1 MISNPLLLII
11 GSVWPEPNSSA
22 AGYRM
27 MQIIESFQSNNWK
40 IHFVS
45 TAADSAFKFP
55 LETINIDYSIVQ
67 LNHSSFDDFIKK
79 LNPNVVLFDRFMVE
93 EQFGW
98 RVSEICPDAIKI
110 LDTEDLHFLRNAR
123 QTAFKEK
130 RDFTE
135 NNLFSDLAKREIA
148 SIYRCDF
155 SIIISEYEMNLLK
168 SIFNIPEEILL
179 YLPLSFDTKN
189 INHGSS
195 FNNRK
200 DYFFIGNFY
209 HEPNKQTVQIL
220 KEKIWPLLKKKL
232 PDAELHIYGAYVS
245 EHFLNLSNEKN
256 GFIVKGRAENSEE
269 LFLKYRCLLAPIPF
283 GAGLKGK
290 ILESMLY
297 SCPFITTD
305 IGAEGILDSVI
316 YKDFIQNNHQNLIE
330 AAIELYTN
338 EEKWNDAIL
347 LGHHCIRNKFNAESF
362 KNTLIDKTNFVIQNR
377 IKLRKLNFIGQ
388 LLQTEFNQSKKYL
401 SKWIE
406 LKSSNSSK

>member
-27 MQIIESFQSNNWK
+27 MQIIESFQSNNWN

-45 TAADSAFKFP
+45 TAADSTFKFP

-79 LNPNVVLFDRFMVE
+79 LNPTIVLFDRFMVE

-98 RVSEICPDAIKI
+98 RVSEICPDAIKV

-130 RDFTE
+130 RELTE
-135 NNLFSDLAKREIA
+135 SDLFSDLAKREIA

-168 SIFNIPEEILL
+168 STFNIPEQILL
-179 YLPLSFDTKN
+179 YLPISFDTNNLKQGLSFAERKN
-189 INHGSS
+189 
-195 FNNRK
+195 F
-200 DYFFIGNFY
+200 FFIGNFY

-220 KEKIWPLLKKKL
+220 KEKIWPSLRKKL

-245 EHFLNLSNEKN
+245 EHFLNLTNEKN

-305 IGAEGILDSVI
+305 IGAEGILDAI
-316 YKDFIQNNHQNLIE
+316 IFKNFIQNNPENLIE
-330 AAIELYTN
+330 VAVDLYAN
-338 EEKWNDAIL
+338 EVKWNDTIQ
-347 LGHHCIRNKFNAESF
+347 LGHHCIKNKFNAENF

-377 IKLRKLNFIGQ
+377 IELRKLNFIGQ

-406 LKSSNSSK
+406 LKSDDSSK

>member
-1 MISNPLLLII
+1 MNSNPLLLII

-22 AGYRM
+22 AGFRM

-79 LNPNVVLFDRFMVE
+79 LNPTIVLFDRFMVE

-135 NNLFSDLAKREIA
+135 NDLFSDLAKREIA

-168 SIFNIPEEILL
+168 STFNIPEQILL
-179 YLPLSFDTKN
+179 YLPLFFEPKN
-189 INHGSS
+189 INFGSS
-195 FNNRK
+195 FTERK
-200 DYFFIGNFY
+200 NFFFIGNFY

-220 KEKIWPLLKKKL
+220 KEKIWPSIRKKL

-245 EHFLNLSNEKN
+245 EHFLNLTNEKS
-256 GFIVKGRAENSEE
+256 GFIVKGRAENSKE
-269 LFLKYRCLLAPIPF
+269 LFQSYKVLLAPMPF

-290 ILESMLY
+290 ILEAMAN
-297 SCPFITTD
+297 SCPFISNE
-305 IGAEGILDSVI
+305 IGVEGIFDSSEYEEFICNNYLDFAEAAVKIYQQKNSWNEAQKI
-316 YKDFIQNNHQNLIE
+316 GIEQLKSNFNFTNYKDV
-330 AAIELYTN
+330 
-338 EEKWNDAIL
+338 L
-347 LGHHCIRNKFNAESF
+347 L
-362 KNTLIDKTNFVIQNR
+362 DKTEDFRLNLNEKRRF
-377 IKLRKLNFIGQ
+377 NFIGEI
-388 LLQTEFNQSKKYL
+388 LNSEMNQSKRYL

-406 LKSSNSSK
+406 EKNKTIK

>member
-79 LNPNVVLFDRFMVE
+79 LNPNAVLFDRFMVE

-130 RDFTE
+130 RDVTE
-135 NNLFSDLAKREIA
+135 NDLFSDLAKREIA

-168 SIFNIPEEILL
+168 STFNIPAEILL

-195 FNNRK
+195 YNHRNDF
-200 DYFFIGNFY
+200 FFIGNFY

-232 PDAELHIYGAYVS
+232 PDSELHIYGAYVS
-245 EHFLNLSNEKN
+245 EHFLNLSNEKS

-305 IGAEGILDSVI
+305 IGAEGILDSTI
-316 YKDFIQNNHQNLIE
+316 FKDFIQNNHQNLIE
-330 AAIELYTN
+330 ATVDLYTN
-338 EEKWNDAIL
+338 EVKWNEAIQ

-377 IKLRKLNFIGQ
+377 IEQRKLNFIGQ

-406 LKSSNSSK
+406 LKSSDSSK